1 MQRAQIA
8 KHIKLEVQ
16 RSELRAEEG
25 YHFHRLASSHLAEA
39 AVALFQQQSRALEEV
54 KQEVK
59 EEEQRAVV
67 KQNQDDIFV
76 EGGDDYYDLPEEN
89 NLLDDLL
96 NDPVAEKKEEYIE
109 REEVF
114 IQPITSYLAAKYAE
128 LRPDI
133 DCEPRVSIS
142 RKASLRRINENVR
155 KRLKIREEEEEQ
167 PGRSLSSATV
177 FLSNLLNTEPESK
190 SQLLVELASR
200 SEWLFAS
207 ERVRKRKEEES
218 FELRWSSEELEK
230 FEQRNEKFP
239 LRKGKIDSNV
249 LLLSLSN
256 DEEEYR
262 RHFEKNIA
270 ADRAFPPTLQNVPRL
285 QLQQTRKYYN

>member
-1 MQRAQIA
+1 MQRAQNA
-8 KHIKLEVQ
+8 KQIKLEVQ
-16 RSELRAEEG
+16 RCELRNEEN

-39 AVALFQQQSRALEEV
+39 ALGLFQQQSRGAVEEV

-59 EEEQRAVV
+59 EEEQKAVV

-96 NDPVAEKKEEYIE
+96 NDPVVEKKEEYIE

-114 IQPITSYLAAKYAE
+114 IQPIAHYLAGRYADRE
-128 LRPDI
+128 PDI
-133 DCEPRVSIS
+133 DHEPRASIS

-155 KRLKIREEEEEQ
+155 KRLKIKEEEEEQ

-190 SQLLVELASR
+190 SPVLIELPSR
-200 SEWLFAS
+200 TEWLFSS
-207 ERVRKRKEEES
+207 ERVRKRKEEE
-218 FELRWSSEELEK
+218 
-230 FEQRNEKFP
+230 
-239 LRKGKIDSNV
+239 
-249 LLLSLSN
+249 
-256 DEEEYR
+256 
-262 RHFEKNIA
+262 
-270 ADRAFPPTLQNVPRL
+270 AF
-285 QLQQTRKYYN
+285 